1 MEKLNENHLGGRHV
15 IALLLKEN
23 ELDEIHYLLR
33 REMDDLLYDFRD
45 DRVDDLVKITLQKRY
60 KVLFNLFKRVA
71 SPKECMTYMLKSER
85 RQ

>member
-1 MEKLNENHLGGRHV
+1 V

-45 DRVDDLVKITLQKRY
+45 DRVDDLVKSTLQKRY
-60 KVLFNLFKRVA
+60 KVLFSLFKRVA
-71 SPKECMTYMLKSER
+71 SPRECMLYMLKSER
-85 RQ
+85 KQ